1 MREWKKIEGFDF
13 KEIIFE
19 ELVHSSMKSY
29 VASEVF
35 EQTEEPLVL
44 AIDAFFLTC
53 AEIFLP
59 RAGCI
64 FPCAEIFEILATFRK
79 EVENKQVAYLQI
91 GYHLGSWIL
100 VPSLYHPDSM
110 RIGSLHR
117 THQGFSC
124 LAVIHRSIVAAF
136 MEWVHGVVIGFAVE
150 SGQLLII

>member
-1 MREWKKIEGFDF
+1 MFWGVLFPRCQIEVIE
-13 KEIIFE
+13 K
-19 ELVHSSMKSY
+19 LVHSAMKSHI
-29 VASEVF
+29 ASEVF

-44 AIDAFFLTC
+44 AIDAFFLTR

-59 RAGCI
+59 SAGCI
-64 FPCAEIFEILATFRK
+64 ILCAEIFEVLTAFRK
-79 EVENKQVAYLQI
+79 EVENKQVAYLQV

-100 VPSLYHPDSM
+100 VPSLYYPDGM

-124 LAVIHRSIVAAF
+124 LAVIHRSIVSAF

-150 SGQLLII
+150 SGQFLII